1 MVDVMPP
8 AIKIWQNI
16 ENTAREVFGTYGY
29 SEIRTPILEDT
40 SLFKRGVGE
49 STSVVEKEMYSFT
62 DQGDHDLSLRP
73 EGTASV
79 VRAYI
84 ESGMCNID
92 PLARYYYMGPMF
104 RRERPQKGRQR
115 QFYQIGCE
123 LLAAESPYADA
134 EVISMAEH
142 FLKRAGVSDLSLE
155 INSIGCEACRP
166 SFNSALVEYFVKFQG
181 GLCDDCIRRLSK
193 NPLRILDCKN
203 NSCKE
208 IVEKAPR
215 FSAFWCDA
223 CVTHFSAVKQTL
235 DGIGVS
241 YVVNEQVVRGLDY
254 YMRTAFEFTTTK
266 LGAQNAVLAGG
277 RYDGLVRGLGGPDV
291 AGIGFAMG
299 MERLVLLLQDS
310 TKKDPVDD
318 VVYFAVIGELAG
330 RKALPV
336 INLLRR
342 DGIRV
347 EWDYA
352 AKSLKSQMR
361 KAGKI
366 EAGSVVIMGDDE
378 ITRGEVIVKNMKTG
392 EQQNVRIKDLPFHFI
407 NIGG

>member
-1 MVDVMPP
+1 
-8 AIKIWQNI
+8 
-16 ENTAREVFGTYGY
+16 
-29 SEIRTPILEDT
+29 
-40 SLFKRGVGE
+40 
-49 STSVVEKEMYSFT
+49 
-62 DQGDHDLSLRP
+62 
-73 EGTASV
+73 
-79 VRAYI
+79 
-84 ESGMCNID
+84 
-92 PLARYYYMGPMF
+92 
-104 RRERPQKGRQR
+104 
-115 QFYQIGCE
+115 
-123 LLAAESPYADA
+123 
-134 EVISMAEH
+134 
-142 FLKRAGVSDLSLE
+142 
-155 INSIGCEACRP
+155 
-166 SFNSALVEYFVKFQG
+166 
-181 GLCDDCIRRLSK
+181 
-193 NPLRILDCKN
+193 
-203 NSCKE
+203 
-208 IVEKAPR
+208 
-215 FSAFWCDA
+215 
-223 CVTHFSAVKQTL
+223 VKQTL